1 MAILP
6 SSGKPTASQVAEW
19 AKWLA
24 RNSYGVDVDG
34 RHGLNIAHIK

>member
-19 AKWLA
+19 AKWMA
-24 RNSYGVDVDG
+24 NNRRGVNIDG
-34 RHGLNIAHIK
+34 RYGLII